1 MKKGGKRDEKRVP
14 GRGRKPK
21 PGVSDLSPRDQ
32 RNREEL
38 MGNERGLTGRCSLT
52 SLELVKWSRKKLQ
65 SRPLI
70 DFYFEICIL
79 MNARVGLYA
88 MKCFQFLVFAI
99 LLASSKL

>member
-38 MGNERGLTGRCSLT
+38 MGNERGLTGSRLLT
-52 SLELVKWSRKKLQ
+52 SLELVK
-65 SRPLI
+65 
-70 DFYFEICIL
+70 C
-79 MNARVGLYA
+79 
-88 MKCFQFLVFAI
+88 
-99 LLASSKL
+99 SSKIAKGKGGH